1 MSILFAV
8 LVYFLRN
15 YPGLHQTRTHL
26 VVCCVVYR
34 KCSISL
40 HHVYTVCI
48 QYDTKNFCF
57 VVFQRVMND
66 KTVSILALGLYKDI
80 TSLQHRSSTSTCSVG
95 NWNCRKRK
103 RRRRRK
109 NTMVK
114 FVFGTENGLMII
126 LILPAVISA
135 GKHSSEAK
143 WN

>member
-1 MSILFAV
+1 MSILFAM

-57 VVFQRVMND
+57 VVFQRVMTD

-80 TSLQHRSSTSTCSVG
+80 TISLQPRSSTSTCTVG

-109 NTMVK
+109 KYHGKVCFWYRKWTDDNS
-114 FVFGTENGLMII
+114 
-126 LILPAVISA
+126 VISA